1 MSKNRPA
8 FTLIEVLVTLAIS
21 SMILLIGTVA
31 MKFMVTSLAK
41 NMSTLPARGLI
52 YSQIRSVVASTF
64 PYVIYSKKTF
74 DPNRYDYRF
83 FYEGDEKKVLF
94 ATESPLFSNRLSIV
108 ELTLDNHR
116 LIYKESSLYGDSSN
130 YLAPSIGNDAQ
141 TVVLMDNLDS
151 ASFSYETDQSSASK
165 ISGEIPNRIKLTYT
179 RDHQNIEYYF
189 GIQNDY
195 KHYILHV
202 RRRLENI

>member
-41 NMSTLPARGLI
+41 NMSTIPVHGLI
-52 YSQIRSVVASTF
+52 YSQIRGVVASTF
-64 PYVIYSKKTF
+64 PYVIYSQKTF
-74 DPNRYDYRF
+74 DNNRYDYRF

-94 ATESPLFSNRLSIV
+94 ATESPLFSNRLSVV
-108 ELTLDNHR
+108 ELALDNGQ
-116 LIYKESSLYGDSSN
+116 LIYKESPLYGDSSN
-130 YLAPSIGNDAQ
+130 YLAPSLESGAQ
-141 TVVLMDNLDS
+141 TIILMDHLDS
-151 ASFSYETDQSSASK
+151 ASFSYETGQSSTTK
-165 ISGEIPNRIKLTYT
+165 ISGEVPNRLKLTYT
-179 RDHQNIEYYF
+179 RDHQTTEYYF
-189 GIQNDY
+189 GIQTDY